1 MKQRATPW
9 GALMAQRIHFSGFFA
24 IFDRPKRS
32 LFAKRRFFRLLP
44 ILLMIAI
51 AAPPRFAASA
61 PGNRNLAKPLISD
74 GINAYKRGDY
84 STAVADLAKAQS
96 IDPSHSPTALYLGLA
111 YLKQGRLPDAINAWQ
126 KYIALTPYTQTERRN
141 NLQETV
147 TRDLT
152 ILQRERDH
160 QQALAELARERGIA
174 PGPPD
179 TVAVTYY
186 RNLGSPNLAPL
197 QKGLTA
203 LVIADLSEIPG
214 LRVVERDR
222 LQALLDE
229 MKLSSSG
236 LVDPATATRAGH
248 LLGAGRVVTGSY
260 VDPAANDMRIN
271 SALASTSSGLVIA
284 DQNAHGPLIHFY
296 DIEKRMSDSIAKDLG
311 YGKSRLEADG
321 VWRKFQ
327 TPQTTNLQ
335 AFKAFSRGLDA
346 KDRQD
351 YAAARSFFQQALAA
365 DPNFEAARRELLHTP
380 LAPLTVAE
388 VANAI
393 SAAAPSAAESVA
405 GMAGPASLGTGT
417 TPMPFGGVPPPPELP
432 AAPVTHVHLPPP
444 VPPPSP
450 PPGPPP
456 SPAVELPAVAA
467 LSHVHLPPSAFSHVP
482 PAR

>member
-1 MKQRATPW
+1 MNNFCHSERKA
-9 GALMAQRIHFSGFFA
+9 
-24 IFDRPKRS
+24 
-32 LFAKRRFFRLLP
+32 FAKCHSSRLNP
-44 ILLMIAI
+44 IIAMIAI
-51 AAPPRFAASA
+51 VAPALFAASA
-61 PGNRNLAKPLISD
+61 VAAGNQDLAKPLIFD
-74 GINAYKRGDY
+74 GIKAYERGDY

-111 YLKQGRLPDAINAWQ
+111 YLKEGRLPNAIDAWQ
-126 KYIALTPYTQTERRN
+126 KYIALTPYTRTERRN

-152 ILQRERDH
+152 ILQREQDH
-160 QQALAELARERGIA
+160 RQALADLAREHEIGS
-174 PGPPD
+174 GSPD

-214 LRVVERDR
+214 LRIVERDR

-260 VDPAANDMRIN
+260 LDPVADDMRVD
-271 SALASTSSGLVIA
+271 SALASTASGQVIA
-284 DQNAHGPLIHFY
+284 DQNAQGPLTHFY
-296 DIEKRMSDSIAKDLG
+296 DVEKRLSNAIAKDLG
-311 YGKSRLEADG
+311 YGKNRLEADG
-321 VWRKFQ
+321 VWPKFQ
-327 TPQTTNLQ
+327 TPQTTNFQ
-335 AFKAFSRGLDA
+335 AFEAFSRGLDA

-351 YAAARSFFQQALAA
+351 YAAARSFFQQALAD

-405 GMAGPASLGTGT
+405 GMAGPANIGTGVA
-417 TPMPFGGVPPPPELP
+417 PMPFGGVPPPPELP
-432 AAPVTHVHLPPP
+432 AAPPAIHVHLPL
-444 VPPPSP
+444 
-450 PPGPPP
+450 PG
-456 SPAVELPAVAA
+456 AIA
-467 LSHVHLPPSAFSHVP
+467 HVP